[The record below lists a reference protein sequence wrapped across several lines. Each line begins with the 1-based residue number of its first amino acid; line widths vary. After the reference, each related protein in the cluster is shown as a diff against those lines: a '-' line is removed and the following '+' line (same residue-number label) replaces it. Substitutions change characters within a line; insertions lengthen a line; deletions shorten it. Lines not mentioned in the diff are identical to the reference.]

1 MKVLV
6 INCGSSSIKYQLF
19 DMDGEKVLAKGLV
32 ERIGIEGSILTHK
45 VNGSKYEIKEE
56 IKDHKYGVKLV
67 IDALTNKDYGV
78 ISSMDEI
85 TGVGHRVVH
94 GGEKYSESVLIDENV
109 IKSIE
114 ECIELAPLHN
124 PANLIG
130 INACMEIMPNTPM
143 VAVFDTAFH
152 ANMPKENYIYP
163 IPYEYYE
170 KYGVRRYGFHGT
182 SHKYISN
189 KACEFL
195 GEDIKDLK
203 IITCHLGN
211 GASVAAIKDGHS
223 INTSMGFTP
232 LEGLCMGTRSGDVD
246 LSIFTYL
253 MKKENLTYEEIDT
266 IANKK
271 SGLLGVYG
279 KSSDFRDVRADKIA
293 GEEKAVLAY
302 KIFGNRIKGYIG
314 NYAAQMNGVDL
325 IIFSGGIGENDP
337 SIREYVCE
345 SLSFLGLDFDK
356 EANVEGGEVK
366 VITKKDSKVK
376 AMIVTTDEELMIARD
391 TKTIIAK

>member
-32 ERIGIEGSILTHK
+32 ERIGIEGSILTQK
-45 VNGSKYEIKEE
+45 VNGEKYEIKED

-67 IDALTNKDYGV
+67 IDALTSKKYGV
-78 ISSMDEI
+78 INSMDEI
-85 TGVGHRVVH
+85 TAVGHRVVH
-94 GGEKYSESVLIDENV
+94 GGEKYSEPVLIDETV
-109 IKSIE
+109 IKYIKK
-114 ECIELAPLHN
+114 CAELAPLHN

-130 INACMEIMPNTPM
+130 INACMEVMPNTPM
-143 VAVFDTAFH
+143 VVVFDTAFH
-152 ANMPKENYIYP
+152 AKMPKENYIYP

-170 KYGVRRYGFHGT
+170 KYGIRRYGFHGT

-195 GEDIKDLK
+195 GVDIKKLK

-211 GASVAAIKDGHS
+211 GASIAAIKDGHS

-253 MKKENLTYEEIDT
+253 MKKENLTYEEVNT
-266 IANKK
+266 IVNKK

-279 KSSDFRDVRADKIA
+279 KSSDFRDVRDDKLS

-314 NYAAQMNGVDL
+314 NYVAQMNGVDL

-337 SIREYVCE
+337 SIRKYVCE
-345 SLSFLGLDFDK
+345 SLSFLGLDFDE
-356 EANVEGGEVK
+356 EANIEGGEIK

-376 AMIVTTDEELMIARD
+376 AMIVSTDEELMIARE
-391 TKTIIAK
+391 TKTIISK